1 MVEITMSCFAF
12 SSFIWLRKGGRRL
25 FQTQEYK
32 TYKNLKKMMLE
43 DTGVLKDIFGK
54 STTKSSIFL
63 TKASVFDEKKIADR
77 FNDFFKE
84 Y

>member
-1 MVEITMSCFAF
+1 
-12 SSFIWLRKGGRRL
+12 
-25 FQTQEYK
+25 
-32 TYKNLKKMMLE
+32 MMLE